1 MNSCISRFPKETCP
15 FPLAVCVPWVE
26 PVKVRHCGCA
36 GCAHFI
42 GAFDCGH
49 QDVVKDMAGDYCGNW
64 TPKKPEPVKH
74 YLCDGCHP
82 EYSGIESQR
91 CEACRDFDDI
101 NDAGQVYHQF
111 WTPKEPKPAAKLE
124 HHNFSSRPC
133 STCGWMRDGRC
144 GCTVECHG
152 DQWKARDTE
161 AAPGLVCTIEEVVEV
176 IKLICNTN
184 GINAESAVSTALK
197 HMKELHEA
205 VTMLSAQP

>member
-1 MNSCISRFPKETCP
+1 MKAQDEP
-15 FPLAVCVPWVE
+15 E

-64 TPKKPEPVKH
+64 TPKEPEPV
-74 YLCDGCHP
+74 
-82 EYSGIESQR
+82 
-91 CEACRDFDDI
+91 
-101 NDAGQVYHQF
+101 V
-111 WTPKEPKPAAKLE
+111 KE
-124 HHNFSSRPC
+124 NF
-133 STCGWMRDGRC
+133 TA
-144 GCTVECHG
+144 VEG
-152 DQWKARDTE
+152 E
-161 AAPGLVCTIEEVVEV
+161 PGLVCTIEEVVEV

>member
-1 MNSCISRFPKETCP
+1 MLTTSELKDRIRNLIAECEIYSTTWDIGDRLRALLADIDAEPPKPTGEKVEHYSCIG
-15 FPLAVCVPWVE
+15 
-26 PVKVRHCGCA
+26 CGCFPA
-36 GCAHFI
+36 YPGPVCESC
-42 GAFDCGH
+42 FDRTTNPILRRN
-49 QDVVKDMAGDYCGNW
+49 Y
-64 TPKKPEPVKH
+64 
-74 YLCDGCHP
+74 
-82 EYSGIESQR
+82 
-91 CEACRDFDDI
+91 
-101 NDAGQVYHQF
+101 
-111 WTPKEPKPAAKLE
+111 TPKEPEPAAKLE